1 MLDVAVVGGGPVGI
15 FLACLLATN
24 GLDVRVF
31 EQRTEPS
38 MRSRAIGI
46 HPPSLAALE
55 QIGVAEEL
63 LEQAV
68 RIRDG
73 EVWCGGHR
81 MGRLSFEKAA
91 ASYPF
96 VVALPQYVT
105 EALLVTRFEELAP
118 GGLHRGVSVIDVRE
132 AVDRVSLSTT
142 DGTTID
148 ARFVVAADGARSAVR
163 GAVGIGWRKLGRRET
178 YLMADF
184 PELARLAA
192 VPDPAPAVAAPAVAA
207 PGATRETAAAQTTAA
222 RASTAEARAAARA
235 RADRATTAVL
245 YFERG
250 GVVES
255 FPLPSGR
262 RRWVAM
268 TDELRTEASPA
279 DLADI
284 IRARTGIDLPGSADV
299 PSPFVV
305 QQRLADRMVAGR
317 VVLIGDAAH
326 EISPIGGQG
335 MNLGW
340 LDAVALAPAL
350 GAALR
355 DPSAA
360 PSALG
365 EFERRRRRAAWMA
378 SRQAAFNMTMG
389 RPYGG
394 GRLRARNALV
404 RTLAL
409 PPARAVL
416 ARAFTM
422 RWL

>member
-1 MLDVAVVGGGPVGI
+1 MLDVAVVGGGPVGM

-24 GLDVRVF
+24 GLEVRVF

-73 EVWCGGHR
+73 EVWCGGRR

-148 ARFVVAADGARSAVR
+148 ARFLVAADGARSAVR

-184 PELARLAA
+184 PELARPAA
-192 VPDPAPAVAAPAVAA
+192 VADPAPAVAA
-207 PGATRETAAAQTTAA
+207 PGATRETTAAQTTAA
-222 RASTAEARAAARA
+222 RASTAEVRAAARA
-235 RADRATTAVL
+235 TADRATTAVL

-255 FPLPSGR
+255 FPLPFGR

-284 IRARTGIDLPGSADV
+284 IRARTGIDLPASADI

-355 DPSAA
+355 DPAASA
-360 PSALG
+360 SALG
-365 EFERRRRRAAWMA
+365 DFERRRRRAAWMA

-409 PPARAVL
+409 PPARAML

>member
-1 MLDVAVVGGGPVGI
+1 MLDVAIVGGGPVGM
-15 FLACLLATN
+15 FLGCVLAGQGMN
-24 GLDVRVF
+24 VRVF

-46 HPPSLAALE
+46 HPPSLAALDR
-55 QIGVAEEL
+55 IGVADDL
-63 LEQAV
+63 LERAV
-68 RIRDG
+68 CIRRG
-73 EVWCGGHR
+73 EVWCDGKR
-81 MGRLSFEKAA
+81 MGRLSFEKVAPRF
-91 ASYPF
+91 PF
-96 VVALPQYVT
+96 VVALPQHVT
-105 EALLVTRFEELAP
+105 EALLVARFEELVP
-118 GGLHRGVSVIDVRE
+118 GGLRRGVSVIDVRE
-132 AVDRVSLSTT
+132 VDDRVELLTA
-142 DGTTID
+142 DGKTID
-148 ARFVVAADGARSAVR
+148 ARFVVAADGARSAIR
-163 GAVGIGWRKLGRRET
+163 RAVGIGWRELGRRET

-184 PELARLAA
+184 PEVAA
-192 VPDPAPAVAAPAVAA
+192 ADPADPA
-207 PGATRETAAAQTTAA
+207 
-222 RASTAEARAAARA
+222 
-235 RADRATTAVL
+235 TAVL

-268 TDELRTEASPA
+268 TDELLPDARSQ

-284 IRARTGIDLPGSADV
+284 IRARTSVSLPSSRDE

-340 LDAVALAPAL
+340 LDAVVLAPAL
-350 GAALR
+350 AAALA
-355 DPSAA
+355 DPAVTASVL
-360 PSALG
+360 SG
-365 EFERRRRRAAWMA
+365 FEKRRLRAAWMA

-389 RPYGG
+389 RPFRA

-404 RTLAL
+404 RALAL
-409 PPARAVL
+409 PPARSLL